1 MQPYK
6 ILLADDH
13 VLFRE
18 AIKKSL
24 MEISGFKVVGEVSD
38 GSELFEAVKRLKPQ
52 MVLLDLSM
60 PHLSGLEA
68 AVNVKRLY
76 PELKILVL
84 TMYKSKDYLSRA
96 FESKVDGYLLKEDA
110 FSDLLTAIKTIRDGR
125 MYISSLVTKQMQ
137 ETFSQQSSGAPKGS
151 QPLSPRERE
160 VLKYLAEGK
169 SNQEIAGLL
178 LISEFTVRAHLGNIK
193 KKLHIKS
200 NVELARY
207 ALQKGYASIV

>member
-38 GSELFEAVKRLKPQ
+38 GSELFDAVKRLKPQ
-52 MVLLDLSM
+52 IILLDLSM

-68 AVNVKRLY
+68 AVKVKRLY
-76 PELKILVL
+76 PEMKILVL
-84 TMYKSKDYLSRA
+84 TMYKSKDHLSRA
-96 FESKVDGYLLKEDA
+96 FEAKVDGYLLKEDA
-110 FSDLLTAIKTIRDGR
+110 FSDLVTAIETIRDGR
-125 MYISSLVTKQMQ
+125 MYISSLVTQQIQ
-137 ETFSQQSSGAPKGS
+137 ETFSQQSTGAPKGS

-160 VLKYLAEGK
+160 VLKCLAEGK

-207 ALQKGYASIV
+207 ALQKGYASII

>member
-84 TMYKSKDYLSRA
+84 TMYKSKDHLSRA

-125 MYISSLVTKQMQ
+125 MYISSLVTQQMK